1 MKVPIGTNIYL
12 KFGRK
17 IKIPVNPSEIEIKRP
32 SKNKTFEVLDKGEI
46 VVPMPAGLTEVSW
59 ESFFTEDTYAPYV
72 DGGKSVRSI
81 IKSLEKAKKNRTKG
95 RLIINRSDLFDT
107 NMTCIIEDFTTKD
120 KGGEPNDIYYSI
132 TLKEYRNY
140 APETVAIAE
149 PISPS
154 PEAVLED
161 TGVETSETQ
170 QVTAVVDRPVETP
183 VMRVGAIVIANGTYC
198 NDSYGSKPHGT
209 ANNIQTTVNRI
220 VAGRAFP
227 ILIGSYGWI
236 TEAQLQVIG

>member
-12 KFGRK
+12 KFGKK

-59 ESFFTEDTYAPYV
+59 ESFFTEDTYTPYV
-72 DGGKSVRSI
+72 NGGSSPRSI
-81 IKSLEKAKKNRTKG
+81 IKALEKAKKNRTKG

-132 TLKEYRNY
+132 ILKEYRNY

-154 PEAVLED
+154 PGATENTSAAA
-161 TGVETSETQ
+161 SETQ

-183 VMRVGAIVIANGTYC
+183 VMRVGAIVISNGTYC

>member
-12 KFGRK
+12 KFGKK

-59 ESFFTEDTYAPYV
+59 ESFFTEDTYTPYV
-72 DGGKSVRSI
+72 NGGSSPKSI

-132 TLKEYRNY
+132 MLKEYRNY
-140 APETVAIAE
+140 APETVAIADRK
-149 PISPS
+149 S
-154 PEAVLED
+154 
-161 TGVETSETQ
+161 
-170 QVTAVVDRPVETP
+170 VV
-183 VMRVGAIVIANGTYC
+183 
-198 NDSYGSKPHGT
+198 
-209 ANNIQTTVNRI
+209 
-220 VAGRAFP
+220 
-227 ILIGSYGWI
+227 
-236 TEAQLQVIG
+236 